1 MEGYIPKNRIE
12 TKDAP
17 IIKEGVDFVFQQNPE
32 LEQVGTKEQYS
43 NYLDTIF
50 PESKVNNIVYHGT
63 TNNEFINFKETNIKF
78 LEKLGIKINK
88 GTFFSDN
95 LDHAKYFSNPETS
108 LKSKEGRVISVL
120 INLKKPLDPLFD
132 YSFFPSSKND
142 GILSEDIND
151 VGFKINQYAVFH
163 PSQIYILGSQLDI
176 EGFKD
181 YNNSQK

>member
-1 MEGYIPKNRIE
+1 MEGFKFNKKIE
-12 TKDAP
+12 TKDTLT
-17 IIKEGVDFVFQQNPE
+17 IKEGVDFVFEQNPE
-32 LEQVGTKEQYS
+32 LEQIGTKEQYS

-88 GTFFSDN
+88 GTFFSDK
-95 LDHAKYFSNPETS
+95 LDHAKYFSSPETS
-108 LKSKEGRVISVL
+108 WKSKEGRVISVL

-142 GILSEDIND
+142 GILSENIND
-151 VGFKINQYAVFH
+151 VGFKITQYAVFH
-163 PSQIYILGSQLDI
+163 PSQIHILGSQLDF
-176 EGFKD
+176 EGFNKFIE
-181 YNNSQK
+181 SSL